1 MSAQIL
7 HESKTKWRVAPK
19 RKTGAAAKHLLDC
32 AALQSQMN
40 HRTMESL
47 NHGTIERKISNRS
60 RMWSA
65 AGHQP
70 AADHDKNTDFVR
82 ILLCF
87 HGVKEEREGSKPP
100 FGLLLWVAGNTQRVI
115 RMEWAKD

>member
-1 MSAQIL
+1 
-7 HESKTKWRVAPK
+7 
-19 RKTGAAAKHLLDC
+19 
-32 AALQSQMN
+32 MN

-87 HGVKEEREGSKPP
+87 HGVTEEIEGSKPP
-100 FGLLLWVAGNTQRVI
+100 FGLLLRVEEHTTRHQNGMGKRLTLSLI
-115 RMEWAKD
+115 YDKCMQQ